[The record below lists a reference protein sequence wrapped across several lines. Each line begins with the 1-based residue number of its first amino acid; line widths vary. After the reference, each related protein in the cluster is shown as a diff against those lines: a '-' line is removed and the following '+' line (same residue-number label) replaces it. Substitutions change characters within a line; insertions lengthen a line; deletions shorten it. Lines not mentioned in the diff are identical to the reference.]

1 VKGAWLVFILVGLIL
16 VAGCASLANSRFG
29 YVSVPVS
36 VPVYT
41 QPPGAKLIVAGRTY
55 YSPDV
60 VKLPRGVGDFIM
72 TVEKTGY
79 RPERILLK
87 RSVDGFVGYNVLNLG
102 LGLIQDFRTGGL
114 YDIDPEI
121 VRVQLVRESE

>member
-1 VKGAWLVFILVGLIL
+1 MRGAWLVFILVGLIL
-16 VAGCASLANSRFG
+16 VAGCASLANSHL
-29 YVSVPVS
+29 VS

-41 QPPGAKLIVAGRTY
+41 EPAGAKLIVAGRTY

-60 VKLPRGVGDFIM
+60 VKVPRGHGDFIL
-72 TVEKTGY
+72 TIAKKGY

-87 RSVDGFVGYNVLNLG
+87 ESVDGFVGYNVLNLG
-102 LGLIQDFRTGGL
+102 LGLGTDFRTGGL